1 MEQSVEAQEGHYN
14 SSNHMLHDLEAE
26 YLVRNVSK
34 EDAQALLNEL
44 PEEYYVSDKYYDA
57 TKRRLE
63 FTIWLDDVAPLA
75 VSDHYDYMEN
85 EHPECKRRFHQL
97 HDYRTAFDDRD
108 ADEYTSD
115 AIDLNQFN
123 DRTLPE

>member
-1 MEQSVEAQEGHYN
+1 MEQVDAQEGHLT

-26 YLVRNVSK
+26 YVVRNISK
-34 EDAQALLNEL
+34 EDAQALLNEF
-44 PEEYYVSDKYYDA
+44 PEDYYVSDKYYDA

-85 EHPECKRRFHQL
+85 EHPECKRRFQQL
-97 HDYRTAFDDRD
+97 HDYRTAFNDAD
-108 ADEYTSD
+108 ADEYNANAT
-115 AIDLNQFN
+115 DLNQFN